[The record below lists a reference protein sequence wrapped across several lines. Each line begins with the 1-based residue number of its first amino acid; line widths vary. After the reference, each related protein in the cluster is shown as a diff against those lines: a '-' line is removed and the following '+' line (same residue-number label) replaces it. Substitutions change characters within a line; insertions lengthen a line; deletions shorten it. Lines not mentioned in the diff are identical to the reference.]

1 MIDTGDDRSIT
12 GHFISGAVFSA
23 MFAGAMSYNKYKKKE
38 LPKNAMILETS
49 KLAMQGG
56 VGTAS
61 AVATAN
67 YIGNGNYVGA
77 LTALSMGA
85 MGIYG
90 VQKIA
95 EMYERPSGGHPK
107 GQPATQ
113 KASEASTHKTRTAK
127 TAVKKPSTKRASTK
141 EVTSIKES
149 TNKTST
155 KVEK

>member
-38 LPKNAMILETS
+38 MPKNAMILETS

-90 VQKIA
+90 VQKIS

-107 GQPATQ
+107 GHPATQ
-113 KASEASTHKTRTAK
+113 KAKANEPSTHKTS
-127 TAVKKPSTKRASTK
+127 TAVKKPSVKRASTK
-141 EVTSIKES
+141 KVTSIRAS
-149 TNKTST
+149 AAKTST
-155 KVEK
+155 KAEK